1 MKIKKIEVIRIA
13 IPFESG
19 RQKKENAQQDY
30 NAASPLLSK
39 METLLIKVHA
49 DNGLYGWGE
58 AFGHLSNPVT
68 FPALEN
74 LVAPFFVGRTFSTTD
89 DIANIM
95 QEAEVALHGFGRTG
109 PVRYALS
116 AVDIALW
123 DLLGK
128 QQQLPLWKMLG
139 ASRNLIGLYPSLVS
153 YDNDPQA
160 VASKVREVF
169 ELGYREIKLHETT
182 WEAIAAARDVLGDR
196 GELMVDV
203 NCPWTPQEAFAHAQ
217 RLKPLNLQW
226 LEEPVWPPE
235 DVCGLA
241 KVREA
246 GVPLS
251 AGENAAG
258 DGDFFNLILQRAVD
272 ILQPSVSKVGGITAM
287 LRVIELAQ
295 THGVK
300 VVPHCFYYGAGMLA
314 TAHLVAMLPDNI
326 RLEVPYIQWMPP
338 LHDFLNYH
346 PEMTLSDKP
355 GLGFEPDESVI
366 AAHLLASAICSSAK
380 GERHA

>member
-1 MKIKKIEVIRIA
+1 MKIEKIEIVRIA

-19 RQKKENAQQDY
+19 RQKKENSQQDY

-39 METLLIKVHA
+39 METLLTKIYV

-68 FPALEN
+68 FSALEN
-74 LVAPFFVGRTFSTTD
+74 LVAPFFISREFSTTG
-89 DIANIM
+89 DIENIM
-95 QEAEVALHGFGRTG
+95 REAEVALHGFGRTG

-128 QQQLPLWKMLG
+128 QQKLPLWKMLG
-139 ASRNLIGLYPSLVS
+139 ASRNRIRLYPSLVS

-160 VASKVREVF
+160 VACKVQEVLD
-169 ELGYREIKLHETT
+169 LGYRQIKLHET
-182 WEAIAAARDVLGDR
+182 ERKAIAAAREVLGER

-203 NCPWTPQEAFAHAQ
+203 NCLWTPEEAFAHAQ
-217 RLKPLNLQW
+217 LMKPLNLQW
-226 LEEPVWPPE
+226 IEEPVWPPE
-235 DVCGLA
+235 DVRGLA

-251 AGENAAG
+251 AGENASG
-258 DGDFFNLILQRAVD
+258 DGDFMNLILSRAVD
-272 ILQPSVSKVGGITAM
+272 ILQPSVCKVGGVTAM
-287 LRVIELAQ
+287 LRVIKLAQ

-314 TAHLVAMLPDNI
+314 TAHLVAMLPDDI
-326 RLEVPYIQWMPP
+326 RLEVPYIKWIQP
-338 LHDFLNYH
+338 LNDFLNYH
-346 PEMTLSDKP
+346 PEMTLPDKP

-366 AAHLLASAICSSAK
+366 ATHLLATAICSCAK
-380 GERHA
+380 GEGNV